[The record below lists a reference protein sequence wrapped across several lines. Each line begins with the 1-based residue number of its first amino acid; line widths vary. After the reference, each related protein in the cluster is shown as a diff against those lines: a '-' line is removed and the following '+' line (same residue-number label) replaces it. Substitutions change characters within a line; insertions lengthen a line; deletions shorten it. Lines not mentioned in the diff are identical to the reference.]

1 MVAGLHRR
9 RVGGGRSSSP
19 ASDVDVDRAST
30 IARRVSVMMVGEPA
44 RVSEELAEHFFLD
57 SDQ

>member
-1 MVAGLHRR
+1 M
-9 RVGGGRSSSP
+9 
-19 ASDVDVDRAST
+19 
-30 IARRVSVMMVGEPA
+30 IERRVSVMMVGEPA